1 MKFESFWKTDVTVR
15 VWTICMLQ
23 LIRHVIP
30 MDCV

>member
-1 MKFESFWKTDVTVR
+1 MKFESFWKIDVR

-23 LIRHVIP
+23 LIRHFIP